1 MNNSH
6 SNNTGLMWVIG
17 IISLIA
23 IVLAWMAFN
32 RSGTDVTTA
41 VEREASELA
50 QETEDNLDA
59 LGNEIVTTTTNT
71 WDAGAEALAR
81 AEARANLAALQVELE
96 VEEDYDAALAG
107 IQGVR
112 ADLRATYNQAEGAVQ
127 RNWQELDR
135 ELEQAE
141 QSIRTES
148 ADALEVLAGAIL
160 LLEDDV
166 RTEDQ

>member
-1 MNNSH
+1 
-6 SNNTGLMWVIG
+6 MWVIG

-32 RSGTDVTTA
+32 RSGSDVTTVA
-41 VEREASELA
+41 EREASELA
-50 QETEDNLDA
+50 QETENNLDA

-71 WDAGAEALAR
+71 WDAGAEVLAR

-127 RNWQELDR
+127 RN
-135 ELEQAE
+135 
-141 QSIRTES
+141 
-148 ADALEVLAGAIL
+148 
-160 LLEDDV
+160 
-166 RTEDQ
+166 

>member
-32 RSGTDVTTA
+32 RSGTDVSTV
-41 VEREASELA
+41 VEREAGELE

-81 AEARANLAALQVELE
+81 ADARANLAALQVEFE

-127 RNWQELDR
+127 RNWQALDQ
-135 ELEQAE
+135 ELERAE

-148 ADALEVLAGAIL
+148 ADALEIVGGAIL